1 MCVYDGALVEDAFH
15 RATNRVECAVPP
27 GGRVANVTVCYETS
41 GRREPGR
48 GRRGL
53 RLSGF
58 DGGDVVVD
66 AAVGDAVTCAAPAA
80 PAGFGSLALRVY
92 GETGFDDAAVDFA
105 APRPTLVAATP
116 AVLPESGGLVK
127 VAGGDFDAGLPV
139 YCDFSGSFEPASV
152 LSATEIACLAP
163 PRRGDAD
170 VVLRVGHAK
179 SELSAAAVV
188 LDYFHPATL
197 FEASPAVG
205 VLAGGTEVVS
215 KNEIR
220 CVSPGWG
227 EPGPVDLWLSL
238 NDGFHFSLLPGAFTY
253 VDKVHVDSAAL
264 REDDTNT
271 TVVVEGAGFLDAPY
285 LSHCVIDDTVLV
297 EITALTDDRVEC
309 DVDASVVAA
318 AAVVALSAGALDAV
332 SNKARV
338 VARAA
343 VVASVGVA
351 ATSSSSGA
359 PTSPT
364 SRTSPATMAT
374 THTRPRGCRPRA
386 SSARCPPAPRTR
398 RWPSSA
404 AAAATM
410 VADAAVSAAHRTTVS
425 SVERATTARG
435 VESVRALG
443 TNFDAARE
451 MLCIFDGRA
460 WRYATHVS
468 ENAVECPLP
477 PAGTSSVSVLS
488 EGVPRLEN
496 ASLADAALAV
506 GDAPVVAPTRRARPA
521 VGGRRWRSRRAVREP
536 GRGVRRGRRDGDR
549 RGRQL
554 PRDAALACAFGDV
567 AVDAVWVS
575 AAAVLCVAPPLEP
588 GTSELRVVRLGDAAA
603 GPSVP
608 FVALPDPHANALLA
622 PFAPAIAGGDVVAV
636 AGVGFE
642 HATAEAACRFGDR
655 VVAAAAD
662 GAFRCVARGSP
673 RRAPG
678 PGVAL
683 VTVENDCGRPGASGA
698 NVTFVARS
706 LLSSLTPSSLAF
718 EESGAVVRI
727 SGNASGDAFGLPV
740 ACDFGGL
747 ETRADVLDG
756 EVYCATPAA
765 PAGAPRTV
773 DVTVLEHEAIA
784 ARFEGAEI
792 TFAAAPRVDAVVPR
806 SAPVAGSAALTVLG
820 DFPGE
825 APLYCRFGN
834 ASTPAARRNA
844 SALACAAPP
853 GVPGD
858 VDFDVGYSADLPA
871 AVGASFAYYEL
882 PHVAGVSPA
891 FGAAGAL
898 VTVTTTAPPG
908 ASRPAAGAAC
918 AFGETVVAA
927 DALST
932 SEFRCAV
939 PSLPPGLYAVSA
951 ALDGAHFARRVDA
964 VPFQVL
970 ELPSVVLA
978 RPRGP
983 ARGGTACRSSA
994 RASRLR
1000 RVGAPGLR
1008 LRRPPLAA
1016 AVRVADDE
1024 VRCLAPPAMK
1034 TGTVPLTLALD
1045 GARAATAATFAYDA
1059 VVVVVAVAP
1068 RVVPG
1073 GGGTPVVVTLED
1085 DAADGIAC
1093 HFGDVVV
1100 APTAVAGPEV
1110 TCPSPK
1116 RGAGAVEVAVSLN
1129 GVDVSEGLTVEFT
1142 APLEGRGFE
1151 PSGGLACDFG
1161 VGAAAPAVFVSSS
1174 EIRCEAP
1181 PFPAAGVYR
1190 VRVRTADGVLDAD
1203 GVDFEVGGAPII
1215 LDVDAVVGSP
1225 TGGAEVVG
1233 ARFRDTAQL
1242 GCRFVSDEA
1251 DPRDAPASAATYVSA
1266 TKLRCAAPDTLR
1278 ATTSRVEVT
1287 VNGVEYST
1295 QDVFYTRLAPPFSA
1309 RGGPARGSEL
1319 GGAAVRVD
1327 GVSVSENTTTLDA
1340 ACVFGTTVAEAR
1352 VVDGDVYCIAPAL
1365 APGYAA
1371 YAAPSVAAVAPALG
1385 STAGDTLITVTGVNL
1400 AALAPGASC
1409 VFDGDAYVPAE
1420 IVGRDAL
1427 RCLSPPLAAGVVALT
1442 VASPSTAPLSPGV
1455 PFSVAAS
1462 LALQVAAPATG
1473 PSTGG
1478 TNVTILGDFST
1489 FLKRPA
1495 DASCAFGDRDVA
1507 AALVNASALAC
1518 VAPAAAG
1525 KRRVALAV
1533 VDGGDGSRSSA
1544 LAYDYEHPIAIYA
1557 MTEGLQDGAL
1567 AATGANFLDGVGL
1580 SCRLAGRVFE
1590 AKWMSST
1597 LVVCFFPPKSERP
1610 ALDESTRAA
1619 VSNNGVD
1626 FVEFFGDAHASSL
1639 EPAAA
1644 APGALIRVRASNVR
1658 GPGLLACR
1666 FGDHAPV
1673 SGTYVEEDVVDCAA
1687 PATGGAGE
1695 VADVRVAV
1703 DGRSFGTTS
1712 AAFTFLA
1719 TPTLLALSPARGW
1732 RTGGFTTTLAVSG
1745 VPDHATDCACLFGY
1759 ARVAATFANST
1770 LTCAAPAWTPTL
1782 PSDAV
1787 VVAAVCAV
1795 DGADVAVGPPA
1806 QLEYVDPVEVY
1817 RADPSFGSDRGGTT
1831 VSLKGANFPNAVDL
1845 ACVFGESSVPATW
1858 VSSVEI
1864 ECATPAAPFPATV
1877 AVAASLGGL
1886 RSSHSSASFAYV
1898 SPTVVRSAA
1907 PLETTH
1913 LGGAVVN
1920 VTGDRFDGN
1929 SKTTCDFGG
1938 PRVPATVVN
1947 ASLLR
1952 CVAPARP
1959 PGAITAHVRV
1969 FRDVVGSFP
1978 FSYVLGEAV
1987 VAVSPTGG
1995 PTTGGGVVRVR
2006 GSGFTTTTLICF
2018 DGVSARTTFVSSSEV
2033 RAVAPP
2039 STRAAVARVDA
2050 SRGRAAAA
2058 ESAYEPRTLVV
2069 GVDPPY
2075 GPENGGTSVTVVGRF
2090 STAHGPVACRFGDRE
2105 ANATLL
2111 SDSAVTCA
2119 SPPRGDDRVA
2129 VAVSLVYDAA
2139 EPPLASGHVF
2149 TYISSA
2155 TATDAAPLAAPCDG
2169 GTVVAISGTGFVD
2182 DGRTSCNFGGSTVDA
2197 VFLSAT
2203 NLACVAPRWRRNE
2216 DVATFLEIA
2225 SEKQPTL
2232 SRRFAFTY
2240 EAVVATDPGADG
2252 EFPVVYAATPA
2263 VILAEGGALVTV
2275 EGRNFARHSDA
2286 LACRFGDLVAA
2297 ATFQDDGTLTCAA
2310 PARIPSRVRLQ
2321 VSNDGGGFWSP
2332 TYAEVTFASE
2342 PSVYALEPASGPL
2355 KGATAV
2361 RVFGSHFFGDVL
2373 CRFGDSLAPAS
2384 VVSDVER
2391 LLCVTPPHA
2400 AGEAMLE
2407 VSLNGVDFYG
2417 TFLKYAFA
2425 ETPKIES
2432 LWPLMSMGQIGAT
2445 AVSVF
2450 GSGFRNTLELA
2461 CFSIIRACPRGSS
2474 PSAISCV
2481 APARAPG
2488 LASVHV
2494 TVNGRD
2500 MASNTLNLLYVPEVL
2515 VTSVWPSRALA
2526 TARAPVFVVGANFVN
2541 STALKCAFGDVKVRG
2556 TYVSSSVVACV
2567 PPNVDALARGHRES
2581 GGAPQMDRRSL
2592 RTGDAA
2598 EDRDE
2603 YASRVSLLPRYVEV
2617 RVSVNGLDYSDGAAA
2632 FEYYD
2637 ELEKGY
2643 YETLG
2648 SAKPCPNGTLCRG
2661 AKPTNFTLCPPGTFQ
2676 PRGGQVACLACPVGY
2691 YCPDFGLSKP
2701 VLCPGGFVC
2710 SDLGEREPKTPCPPG
2725 HYCNPGTKSSDPFAF
2740 ANNSEYER
2748 DAETGVVYLV
2758 PPRRDWR
2765 LDRRSLP
2772 ETGTYAPGIHP
2783 PRPFD
2788 ASRPMSSSR
2797 AVLAE
2802 LPFPC
2807 PPGTYCARGASSP
2820 VSIPGNFSTPQRCFD
2835 GYFCPAGSGSPE
2847 GEGPCPTGHFC
2858 PTQMLAVACPL
2869 GHHLCG
2875 NQIFNPT
2882 SMCA

>member
-1 MCVYDGALVEDAFH
+1 
-15 RATNRVECAVPP
+15 
-27 GGRVANVTVCYETS
+27 
-41 GRREPGR
+41 
-48 GRRGL
+48 
-53 RLSGF
+53 
-58 DGGDVVVD
+58 
-66 AAVGDAVTCAAPAA
+66 
-80 PAGFGSLALRVY
+80 
-92 GETGFDDAAVDFA
+92 
-105 APRPTLVAATP
+105 
-116 AVLPESGGLVK
+116 
-127 VAGGDFDAGLPV
+127 
-139 YCDFSGSFEPASV
+139 
-152 LSATEIACLAP
+152 
-163 PRRGDAD
+163 
-170 VVLRVGHAK
+170 
-179 SELSAAAVV
+179 
-188 LDYFHPATL
+188 
-197 FEASPAVG
+197 
-205 VLAGGTEVVS
+205 
-215 KNEIR
+215 
-220 CVSPGWG
+220 
-227 EPGPVDLWLSL
+227 
-238 NDGFHFSLLPGAFTY
+238 
-253 VDKVHVDSAAL
+253 
-264 REDDTNT
+264 
-271 TVVVEGAGFLDAPY
+271 
-285 LSHCVIDDTVLV
+285 
-297 EITALTDDRVEC
+297 
-309 DVDASVVAA
+309 
-318 AAVVALSAGALDAV
+318 
-332 SNKARV
+332 
-338 VARAA
+338 
-343 VVASVGVA
+343 
-351 ATSSSSGA
+351 
-359 PTSPT
+359 
-364 SRTSPATMAT
+364 
-374 THTRPRGCRPRA
+374 
-386 SSARCPPAPRTR
+386 
-398 RWPSSA
+398 
-404 AAAATM
+404 
-410 VADAAVSAAHRTTVS
+410 
-425 SVERATTARG
+425 
-435 VESVRALG
+435 
-443 TNFDAARE
+443 
-451 MLCIFDGRA
+451 
-460 WRYATHVS
+460 
-468 ENAVECPLP
+468 
-477 PAGTSSVSVLS
+477 
-488 EGVPRLEN
+488 
-496 ASLADAALAV
+496 
-506 GDAPVVAPTRRARPA
+506 
-521 VGGRRWRSRRAVREP
+521 
-536 GRGVRRGRRDGDR
+536 
-549 RGRQL
+549 
-554 PRDAALACAFGDV
+554 
-567 AVDAVWVS
+567 
-575 AAAVLCVAPPLEP
+575 
-588 GTSELRVVRLGDAAA
+588 
-603 GPSVP
+603 
-608 FVALPDPHANALLA
+608 
-622 PFAPAIAGGDVVAV
+622 
-636 AGVGFE
+636 
-642 HATAEAACRFGDR
+642 
-655 VVAAAAD
+655 
-662 GAFRCVARGSP
+662 
-673 RRAPG
+673 
-678 PGVAL
+678 
-683 VTVENDCGRPGASGA
+683 
-698 NVTFVARS
+698 
-706 LLSSLTPSSLAF
+706 
-718 EESGAVVRI
+718 
-727 SGNASGDAFGLPV
+727 
-740 ACDFGGL
+740 
-747 ETRADVLDG
+747 
-756 EVYCATPAA
+756 
-765 PAGAPRTV
+765 
-773 DVTVLEHEAIA
+773 
-784 ARFEGAEI
+784 
-792 TFAAAPRVDAVVPR
+792 
-806 SAPVAGSAALTVLG
+806 
-820 DFPGE
+820 
-825 APLYCRFGN
+825 
-834 ASTPAARRNA
+834 
-844 SALACAAPP
+844 
-853 GVPGD
+853 
-858 VDFDVGYSADLPA
+858 
-871 AVGASFAYYEL
+871 
-882 PHVAGVSPA
+882 
-891 FGAAGAL
+891 
-898 VTVTTTAPPG
+898 
-908 ASRPAAGAAC
+908 
-918 AFGETVVAA
+918 
-927 DALST
+927 
-932 SEFRCAV
+932 
-939 PSLPPGLYAVSA
+939 
-951 ALDGAHFARRVDA
+951 
-964 VPFQVL
+964 
-970 ELPSVVLA
+970 
-978 RPRGP
+978 
-983 ARGGTACRSSA
+983 
-994 RASRLR
+994 
-1000 RVGAPGLR
+1000 
-1008 LRRPPLAA
+1008 
-1016 AVRVADDE
+1016 
-1024 VRCLAPPAMK
+1024 MK

-1116 RGAGAVEVAVSLN
+1116 RGAGAVEVAASLN

-1142 APLEGRGFE
+1142 APLEVHAAEPNRGPAAGGTVVALKGRGFE

-1190 VRVRTADGVLDAD
+1190 
-1203 GVDFEVGGAPII
+1203 
-1215 LDVDAVVGSP
+1215 
-1225 TGGAEVVG
+1225 
-1233 ARFRDTAQL
+1233 L

-1278 ATTSRVEVT
+1278 ATTSRGEVT

-1352 VVDGDVYCIAPAL
+1352 VVDGEVYCIAPAL
-1365 APGYAA
+1365 APGDDVDVTLRLNGIDDVDAALPWSYAA
-1371 YAAPSVAAVAPALG
+1371 YAAPSVGAVEPSLG
-1385 STAGDTLITVTGVNL
+1385 STAGDTLITVNGVNL

-1427 RCLSPPLAAGVVALT
+1427 RCLSPPLAAGVVTLT

-1462 LALQVAAPATG
+1462 LA
-1473 PSTGG
+1473 
-1478 TNVTILGDFST
+1478 
-1489 FLKRPA
+1489 
-1495 DASCAFGDRDVA
+1495 
-1507 AALVNASALAC
+1507 
-1518 VAPAAAG
+1518 
-1525 KRRVALAV
+1525 
-1533 VDGGDGSRSSA
+1533 
-1544 LAYDYEHPIAIYA
+1544 
-1557 MTEGLQDGAL
+1557 LQDGAL

-1626 FVEFFGDAHASSL
+1626 FVEFFGDVAAAGAAPEPPSFDAVERTPAVAPAPEVLAVSPTTAPALGGTRVTIALTVLATGSERLACAFGDETVDAFFSEGATDEAFCHTPALAGPVAFGFSVDGATIPVPAPFATFRFRPQAHASSL

-1644 APGALIRVRASNVR
+1644 APGALVRVRALNVR

-1938 PRVPATVVN
+1938 LRVPATVVN

-1959 PGAITAHVRV
+1959 PGAITVHVRV

-2050 SRGRAAAA
+2050 CEDASAASA
-2058 ESAYEPRTLVV
+2058 EYAHEPRTLVV

-2105 ANATLL
+2105 TNATLL
-2111 SDSAVTCA
+2111 SDSAVTGA

-2155 TATDAAPLAAPCDG
+2155 TATDAAPLSSPCDG
-2169 GTVVAISGTGFVD
+2169 GTVVAITGTGFVD

-2225 SEKQPTL
+2225 SDKQPTL

-2361 RVFGSHFFGDVL
+2361 RVFGSHF
-2373 CRFGDSLAPAS
+2373 
-2384 VVSDVER
+2384 
-2391 LLCVTPPHA
+2391 
-2400 AGEAMLE
+2400 
-2407 VSLNGVDFYG
+2407 
-2417 TFLKYAFA
+2417 
-2425 ETPKIES
+2425 
-2432 LWPLMSMGQIGAT
+2432 
-2445 AVSVF
+2445 
-2450 GSGFRNTLELA
+2450 
-2461 CFSIIRACPRGSS
+2461 
-2474 PSAISCV
+2474 
-2481 APARAPG
+2481 
-2488 LASVHV
+2488 
-2494 TVNGRD
+2494 
-2500 MASNTLNLLYVPEVL
+2500 
-2515 VTSVWPSRALA
+2515 
-2526 TARAPVFVVGANFVN
+2526 
-2541 STALKCAFGDVKVRG
+2541 
-2556 TYVSSSVVACV
+2556 
-2567 PPNVDALARGHRES
+2567 
-2581 GGAPQMDRRSL
+2581 
-2592 RTGDAA
+2592 
-2598 EDRDE
+2598 
-2603 YASRVSLLPRYVEV
+2603 
-2617 RVSVNGLDYSDGAAA
+2617 
-2632 FEYYD
+2632 
-2637 ELEKGY
+2637 
-2643 YETLG
+2643 
-2648 SAKPCPNGTLCRG
+2648 
-2661 AKPTNFTLCPPGTFQ
+2661 
-2676 PRGGQVACLACPVGY
+2676 
-2691 YCPDFGLSKP
+2691 
-2701 VLCPGGFVC
+2701 
-2710 SDLGEREPKTPCPPG
+2710 
-2725 HYCNPGTKSSDPFAF
+2725 
-2740 ANNSEYER
+2740 
-2748 DAETGVVYLV
+2748 
-2758 PPRRDWR
+2758 WR
-2765 LDRRSLP
+2765 
-2772 ETGTYAPGIHP
+2772 
-2783 PRPFD
+2783 
-2788 ASRPMSSSR
+2788 
-2797 AVLAE
+2797 
-2802 LPFPC
+2802 
-2807 PPGTYCARGASSP
+2807 
-2820 VSIPGNFSTPQRCFD
+2820 
-2835 GYFCPAGSGSPE
+2835 
-2847 GEGPCPTGHFC
+2847 
-2858 PTQMLAVACPL
+2858 CPL
-2869 GHHLCG
+2869 S
-2875 NQIFNPT
+2875 FRR
-2882 SMCA
+2882 